1 MKPERLHADVKF
13 QVMST
18 TVTPVSAEKINVSD
32 WRAVARI
39 IDHTLL
45 KPESTAEQ
53 VVRLCE
59 EAARFEFAT
68 AFISPSFVA
77 LAASM
82 LDGTNVKVG
91 APVGFPQGANLTT
104 TKRSEAVDLLRLGA
118 DELDMVLNV
127 GALKSRNR
135 KLVESDI
142 RGVVEVAH
150 DGGAILKVILETSLL
165 TVDEKILACEL
176 AVAAGADFV
185 KTSTGFAG
193 GGATVD
199 DVALMRGVVGRRAGV
214 KASGGIR
221 TAGDLAAMVEA
232 GANRIGTSSGVQI
245 IQELGASI

>member
-1 MKPERLHADVKF
+1 
-13 QVMST
+13 MST
-18 TVTPVSAEKINVSD
+18 TVTPVSTEKINVSD
-32 WRAVARI
+32 WRAVARV

-53 VVRLCE
+53 VARLCE

-77 LAASM
+77 LAASI
-82 LDGTNVKVG
+82 LEGTKVKVG

-104 TKRSEAVDLLRLGA
+104 TKRSEAVDLLRVGA

-221 TAGDLAAMVEA
+221 TAGDLATMIEA